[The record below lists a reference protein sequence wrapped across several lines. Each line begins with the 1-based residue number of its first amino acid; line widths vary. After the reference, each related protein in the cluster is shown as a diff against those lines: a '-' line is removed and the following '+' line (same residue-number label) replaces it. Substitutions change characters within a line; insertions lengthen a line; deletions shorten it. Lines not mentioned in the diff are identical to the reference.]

1 MVGSIAARQKNM
13 GDLVDIG
20 VSVLSQAERRIEIA
34 AQNLSNATT
43 PAYKRRV
50 AFSDLVNSADSQATV
65 MPRVTAAIDF
75 RNGKLVE
82 TGNPYDLALVGPGY
96 FAVRFD
102 DRISYTRQGQFSA
115 DAGGRLV
122 DGRGG
127 VLQFANGNDAVVE
140 SDKFSVAADGAVT
153 EVGLLR
159 GKVGVFGADDQAKL
173 EVSDVG
179 FSVGSASLTLLE
191 DAAVQQGA
199 YEASNVTT
207 GDEMVLMM
215 EALRRAEAG
224 QRVMNV
230 YDDLMGRAI
239 TTFGEAVR

>member
-1 MVGSIAARQKNM
+1 M
-13 GDLVDIG
+13 GNLVDMG
-20 VSVLSQAERRIEIA
+20 VSVLSQAERRVEIA

-50 AFSDLVNSADSQATV
+50 AFSALVEATNSQSAPL
-65 MPRVTAAIDF
+65 PRVAAAIDF

-82 TGNPYDLALVGPGY
+82 TGNPYDLALSGPGY
-96 FAVRFD
+96 FAVRYD

-115 DAGGRLV
+115 DADGRLI

-127 VLQFANGNDAVVE
+127 VLQFANGSDAMVE
-140 SDKFSVAADGAVT
+140 SDKFVVGSDGAVT
-153 EVGLLR
+153 EAGMLR
-159 GKVGVFGADDQAKL
+159 GRIGVFGADDQAAL
-173 EVSDVG
+173 EASDGG
-179 FSVGSASLTLLE
+179 FSAGSTSLTLLD

-215 EALRRAEAG
+215 EALRRAESG
-224 QRVMNV
+224 QRVINV
-230 YDDLMGRAI
+230 YDDLMGRAV
-239 TTFGEAVR
+239 TAFGENVR

>member
-1 MVGSIAARQKNM
+1 M
-13 GDLVDIG
+13 GNLVDIG
-20 VSVLSQAERRIEIA
+20 VSVLSQAERRVEIA

-50 AFSDLVNSADSQATV
+50 AFSSLVQSPDNQSV
-65 MPRVTAAIDF
+65 ILPRVSSAIDF

-82 TGNPYDLALVGPGY
+82 TGNPYHLALAGPGY
-96 FAVRFD
+96 FAVRYD
-102 DRISYTRQGQFSA
+102 DSVSYTRQGQFSA
-115 DAGGRLV
+115 DADGRLV

-127 VLQFANGNDAVVE
+127 ILQFANGSDAVVE
-140 SDKFSVAADGAVT
+140 SDKFLVGADGAVT
-153 EVGLLR
+153 EAGLLR
-159 GKVGVFGADDQAKL
+159 GRIGVFGADDQAAL
-173 EVSDVG
+173 EASDGG
-179 FSVGSASLTLLE
+179 FLAGSASLTLL
-191 DAAVQQGA
+191 DGSAVQQGA

-239 TTFGEAVR
+239 NIFGESVR

>member
-1 MVGSIAARQKNM
+1 M
-13 GDLVDIG
+13 GNLVDLG
-20 VSVLSQAERRIEIA
+20 VSVLSQAERRVEIA

-50 AFSDLVNSADSQATV
+50 AFSALIQSTDSQSAV
-65 MPRVTAAIDF
+65 LPRVAAAIDF

-82 TGNPYDLALVGPGY
+82 TGNPYDLALAGPGY
-96 FAVRFD
+96 FSVRYD
-102 DRISYTRQGQFSA
+102 NRINYTRQGQFSVDA
-115 DAGGRLV
+115 DGRLI

-127 VLQFANGNDAVVE
+127 VLQFANGSDAIVE
-140 SDKFSVAADGAVT
+140 SDKFVVGADGAVT
-153 EVGLLR
+153 EEGQLR
-159 GKVGVFGADDQAKL
+159 GRIGVFGADDQTAL
-173 EVSDVG
+173 EASDGG
-179 FSVGSASLTLLE
+179 FSAGSASMTLLDNASVE
-191 DAAVQQGA
+191 QGA

-239 TTFGEAVR
+239 TTFGESVR

>member
-1 MVGSIAARQKNM
+1 M
-13 GDLVDIG
+13 GNLVDIG
-20 VSVLSQAERRIEIA
+20 VSVLLQAERRVEIA

-50 AFSDLVNSADSQATV
+50 AFSALIQSSDSQSAIL
-65 MPRVTAAIDF
+65 PRVAAAIDF

-82 TGNPYDLALVGPGY
+82 TGSPYDLALAGPGY
-96 FAVRFD
+96 FAVRND

-115 DAGGRLV
+115 DANGRLV
-122 DGRGG
+122 DVRGG
-127 VLQFANGNDAVVE
+127 VLQFANGSDAIIE
-140 SDKFSVAADGAVT
+140 NDKFVVNADGSVT
-153 EVGLLR
+153 EAGLLR
-159 GKVGVFGADDQAKL
+159 GKIGVFSADDQAAL
-173 EVSDVG
+173 EVAEGG
-179 FSVGSASLTLLE
+179 FSAGRANLTLI
-191 DAAVQQGA
+191 DDSTVQQGA

-224 QRVMNV
+224 QRVINV

-239 TTFGEAVR
+239 TNFGESVR